1 MVSIYNV
8 HVFWHALAATKALEN
23 HRILKSDDSDFT
35 PARLNEIIQEERSKI
50 LRTRKPRAYT
60 DAWVGQHIAN
70 VMKYEYRCVITVVAP
85 NSPQHSVREEFG
97 DEDKLF
103 NLLPLPEPR
112 RRFITIDTTCLREW
126 LKVRLS
132 LMQCMT
138 WIWFLTH
145 RSGVKSMPASNQSQ
159 RQSFEDCCFLRWG
172 ETEIHDLLTSL
183 KEWAS
188 TEYVTAL

>member
-1 MVSIYNV
+1 M
-8 HVFWHALAATKALEN
+8 
-23 HRILKSDDSDFT
+23 
-35 PARLNEIIQEERSKI
+35 
-50 LRTRKPRAYT
+50 RTRKPRAYT

-138 WIWFLTH
+138 
-145 RSGVKSMPASNQSQ
+145 
-159 RQSFEDCCFLRWG
+159 
-172 ETEIHDLLTSL
+172 
-183 KEWAS
+183 
-188 TEYVTAL
+188 